1 MRRTAFKLAL
11 SLIGM
16 VCLAGC
22 YDKVD
27 MEDVSFSLVVG
38 IDANEENGIRT
49 FTTIPVF
56 SKNAKKKSQ
65 ELKVEAR
72 TLREGRD
79 KFDAFSIGSFNGRKA
94 QVIVFSKRFVR
105 EVPDW
110 FRYVDVFF
118 RDGRN
123 PITPK
128 LVVYDGDLEQLFHYQ
143 SPDQPMLPLMLIGMI
158 ESTSSRS
165 ESVKTTLQE
174 LHRQMYDPGQTP
186 YLAEMSIEQDAKM
199 KGTALLDKKGKYATT
214 LSLRETTYLRM
225 LQKTSGPSVNMT
237 LPLPTSLTKSSPDKS
252 WISLVTERVHT
263 RIKPSYSGGRFRFDI
278 GIRISASV
286 IEKLSH
292 IDLDKLQK
300 QAEAAC
306 AKEIRAKFEDLID
319 KLQKN
324 AVDPVGFGIYARAYQ
339 YKAFLQVKDD
349 WGKAFSESDVR
360 VKVQVSFADEGS
372 VK

>member
-11 SLIGM
+11 SLIAA

-56 SKNAKKKSQ
+56 SKNAKKKTQ

-72 TLREGRD
+72 TLRESRD

-94 QVIVFSKRFVR
+94 QVIVFSKRLVQQ
-105 EVPDW
+105 VPDW

-128 LVVYDGDLEQLFHYQ
+128 LVMFDGDLEQLFRYQ

-158 ESTSSRS
+158 ESASSRS

-199 KGTALLDKKGKYATT
+199 KGTALLDRKGKYAAT

-225 LQKTSGPSVNMT
+225 LQKTSGPAVNLT
-237 LPLPTSLTKSSPDKS
+237 LPLPSSLTKAPPDKS
-252 WISLVTERVHT
+252 WISLVTERVRT
-263 RIKPSYSGGRFRFDI
+263 RIKPSYSGGRFRFDVR
-278 GIRISASV
+278 IRISASV

-300 QAEAAC
+300 QVEAAC
-306 AKEIRAKFEDLID
+306 AREIRGKFEELID
-319 KLQKN
+319 KFQAS
-324 AVDPVGFGIYARAYQ
+324 AVDPVGFGIYARAYE
-339 YKAFLQVKDD
+339 YAAFRGVKDD
-349 WGKAFSESDVR
+349 WGKAFSEADIR
-360 VKVQVSFADEGS
+360 VKVLVSFADEGS